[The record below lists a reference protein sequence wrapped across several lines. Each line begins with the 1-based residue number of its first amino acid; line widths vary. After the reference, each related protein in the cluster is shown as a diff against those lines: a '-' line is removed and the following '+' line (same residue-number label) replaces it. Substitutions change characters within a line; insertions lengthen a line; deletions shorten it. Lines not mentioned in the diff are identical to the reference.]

1 MCLASEIFLQ
11 REFRGVSDLM
21 NRAIKIAERGNMR
34 DKRFIA
40 NHAGGP
46 LTIEN
51 HRLLIIWAI
60 KCFEH
65 AIEISNLINID
76 QRALN
81 AIQIAK
87 EWEKGKATV
96 GEARHTAFFAHDAAR
111 ENSEQFNKAIIR
123 ACGHTVAT
131 AHMADHSLKAKEY
144 ILRGQKNILDKN
156 DYEKEMIWRYD
167 PILINGRDLMPA
179 YHENQFAR
187 LAEKLAG
194 SACKCVISFYDVT
207 GRCVP
212 TPEPCACSQL
222 MPTI

>member
-11 REFRGVSDLM
+11 QEFRGVSELM
-21 NRAIKIAERGNMR
+21 SRARTTTERGKMR

-40 NHAGGP
+40 NHVGGL

-51 HRLLIIWAI
+51 HKLLIVWAI
-60 KCFEH
+60 KCVEH

-96 GEARHTAFFAHDAAR
+96 GDARNAAFFAHDAAR
-111 ENSEQFNKAIIR
+111 ENPEQVNKAIIR

-131 AHMADHSLKAKEY
+131 AHMADHSLKARDY
-144 ILRGQKNILDKN
+144 ILKGLKNILDKN
-156 DYEKEMIWRYD
+156 DYEKEKIWQIENANSRIKKL
-167 PILINGRDLMPA
+167 IL
-179 YHENQFAR
+179 
-187 LAEKLAG
+187 
-194 SACKCVISFYDVT
+194 SA
-207 GRCVP
+207 
-212 TPEPCACSQL
+212 QQ
-222 MPTI
+222 